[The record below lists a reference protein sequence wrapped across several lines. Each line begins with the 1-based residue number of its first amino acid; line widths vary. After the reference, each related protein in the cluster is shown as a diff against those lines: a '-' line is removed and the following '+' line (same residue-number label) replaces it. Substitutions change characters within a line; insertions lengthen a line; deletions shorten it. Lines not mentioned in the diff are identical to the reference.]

1 MLNVETVLEGSV
13 RAAGNRLR
21 VISRL
26 INAADGIHL
35 WSERFDRNLDDVFAV
50 QDEIA
55 KAAVSALGVRIKPG
69 HRGFRARSRERRA
82 PATSTPTPRI

>member
-1 MLNVETVLEGSV
+1 M
-13 RAAGNRLR
+13 
-21 VISRL
+21 ISRL

-55 KAAVSALGVRIKPG
+55 KAAVKRAGRSGQARTPG
-69 HRGFRARSRERRA
+69 FRRA
-82 PATSTPTPRI
+82 PENAEHP